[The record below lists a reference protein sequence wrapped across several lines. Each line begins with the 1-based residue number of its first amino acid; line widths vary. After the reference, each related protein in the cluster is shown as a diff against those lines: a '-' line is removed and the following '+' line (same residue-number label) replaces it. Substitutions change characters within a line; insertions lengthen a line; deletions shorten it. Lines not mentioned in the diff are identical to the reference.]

1 MKLLRVLLLLS
12 ASLLLVAAVSACGD
26 DDDDDED
33 NGDGA
38 AVTTAPAD
46 DGDDGDDAPAT
57 TAAADDGGGEGA
69 VEVEAQDFAFVPA
82 SFAVTADEEV
92 TVTVNNSGS
101 APHTLTVYTDEE
113 YTDAVADADTGT
125 LNGGETGEFTATF
138 SVGEYYFR
146 CEVHPGQMTGQLEA
160 E

>member
-38 AVTTAPAD
+38 AATTAPAD
-46 DGDDGDDAPAT
+46 DGDDAAT
-57 TAAADDGGGEGA
+57 TAPADGGGGEGT

-92 TVTVNNSGS
+92 TVTVNNTGS

-113 YTDAVADADTGT
+113 YTDAVTDADTGT

-138 SVGEYYFR
+138 SGGEYYFR